1 MIQKLLTKG
10 RFELVC
16 KDKNGKI
23 KWRDHIDNAIVNQG
37 LNRILD
43 TMFFAK
49 TQILAASWH
58 IGLIDNSPAP
68 SLDAGDTHAVHAG
81 WSEAVGY
88 SEDPRP
94 VWGHGAAAVQIMTN
108 AAAVVFSITGTATIF
123 GLFVASVSAK
133 GSTSGGANDIIWATG
148 AFSQGNKSVVSGDTL
163 NITYTITTQN
173 G

>member
-1 MIQKLLTKG
+1 MIQELLTKG
-10 RFELVC
+10 KFKVTCR
-16 KDKNGKI
+16 DKKGKV
-23 KWRDHIDNAIVNQG
+23 KWEDYIDNAIVNQG

-49 TQILAASWH
+49 TQILAASWF
-58 IGLIDNSPAP
+58 IALIDNSPAP
-68 SLDAGDTHAVHAG
+68 TLAAGDTHASHVG
-81 WSEAVGY
+81 WAEAVGY

-94 VWGHGAAAVQIMTN
+94 VWGHGASVAQIMTN
-108 AAAVVFSITGTATIF
+108 AAAVVFSITGTASIF

-148 AFSQGNKSVVSGDTL
+148 TFSQGVKAVTSGDTL
-163 NITYTITTQN
+163 NITYTVTAQN